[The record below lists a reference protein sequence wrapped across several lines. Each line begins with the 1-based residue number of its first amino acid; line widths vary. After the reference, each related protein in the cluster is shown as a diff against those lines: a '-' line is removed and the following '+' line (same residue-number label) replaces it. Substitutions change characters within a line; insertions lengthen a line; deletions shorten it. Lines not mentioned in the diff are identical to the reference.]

1 MLTLNEPLPKA
12 DTLDLNPGQHAAATF
27 KGGHAL
33 VLAGAGCGKTRT
45 IIARCEYLIAGGV
58 PASRIYVLAFT
69 RKAAD
74 QIIERVA
81 ATLGSA
87 VSGLK
92 ASTFHKF
99 CLTLIHAHPQLFR
112 CHGYTVIDR
121 DDQLHLM
128 RAIRSGSK
136 GDGLPTAGEITDI
149 YSLARNTRCKLAEA
163 IARYDDE
170 LVPHE
175 MAIAGIVR
183 GYEARKRK
191 RKYLDFDDILEIVAK
206 QLRDNPQLRSVIA
219 GRFAHVLV
227 DEFQDTNPLQWSLL
241 DSLKDHAT
249 LFCVGDDAQC
259 IYGFRGA
266 DFATIHSFK
275 DRIPNGTVLK
285 LADNYRSTQEILDL
299 SNWLLRQSPLAYGK
313 ELRAINGS
321 GRKPCILDFADE
333 SSEASWIAEDL
344 LARRDGAALWSDHM
358 ILVRSN
364 WSARAMQSQ
373 LIERNIPYRYIGG
386 TGLLQ
391 TAHIRDVVSVLRIV
405 ANPEDEVAWV
415 RYLRLWPGIG
425 EILAN
430 RIVEQIMDKPNLP
443 DILNLLSGN
452 KKAGGACR
460 KTMELVAAQAGNPV
474 EAFCAS
480 VRALEP
486 MLVEQ
491 YADDWDQRR
500 RDFELV
506 EELAGKHTSISGF
519 IEEYILA
526 PVYGSSNA
534 EAGEDLVTLVTVH
547 SAKGME
553 AKVCYV
559 INVSPGAFP
568 LEKAMRDREHIE
580 EERRVLYVGLTR
592 AQNELIITR
601 RNGNHRA
608 GSFAVS
614 PGSQKAAAAYFLNEL
629 PADLVGQ

>member
-1 MLTLNEPLPKA
+1 MLTLNEPLPKP

-27 KGGHAL
+27 NGGHAL
-33 VLAGAGCGKTRT
+33 VLAGAGCGKTKT

-81 ATLGSA
+81 TTLGSA
-87 VSGLK
+87 ARGLK

-99 CLTLIHAHPQLFR
+99 CLTLIHAYPQLFGCR
-112 CHGYTVIDR
+112 GYTVLDR

-128 RAIRSGSK
+128 RAIRGGSK
-136 GDGLPTAGEITDI
+136 GEKLPTAAEITDV
-149 YSLARNTRCKLAEA
+149 YSLARNTRCQLRDA
-163 IARYDDE
+163 IARYDAE
-170 LVPHE
+170 LVHHDNT
-175 MAIAGIVR
+175 IADIVR

-191 RKYLDFDDILEIVAK
+191 RKYLDFDDILEVVAR
-206 QLRDNPQLRSVIA
+206 QFRDNPQMRSIVA
-219 GRFAHVLV
+219 GHFSHVLV

-241 DSLKDHAT
+241 DTLKDHAT
-249 LFCVGDDAQC
+249 LFCVGDDAQS

-275 DRIPNGTVLK
+275 ERVPNATVLK
-285 LADNYRSTQEILDL
+285 LEDNYRSTQEILDL

-313 ELRAINGS
+313 ELRAIRGA
-321 GRKPCILDFADE
+321 GLKPRLEDFADE
-333 SSEASWIAEDL
+333 WSEASWIAEDL
-344 LARRDGAALWSDHM
+344 LARRAAGAGWSDHM
-358 ILVRSN
+358 ILVRGS
-364 WSARAMQSQ
+364 WFARAVQTQ

-391 TAHIRDVVSVLRIV
+391 TAHIRDVVSVLRIT
-405 ANPEDEVAWV
+405 ANPEDELAWV

-425 EILAN
+425 ETLAN
-430 RIVEQIMDKPNLP
+430 RIVEKIMDKPNLT
-443 DILNLLSGN
+443 DIFNLLSGN
-452 KKAGGACR
+452 RKAGGACR
-460 KTMELVAAQAGNPV
+460 KTIELVAALAGNPI
-474 EAFCAS
+474 EAFRAS

-486 MLVEQ
+486 LLAEQ

-506 EELAGKHTSISGF
+506 EKLAGKHTTISGF
-519 IEEYILA
+519 IEEYILE

-534 EAGEDLVTLVTVH
+534 EDGEDMVTLITVH
-547 SAKGME
+547 SAKGTE

-568 LEKAMRDREHIE
+568 SEKAIRDSEHIE
-580 EERRVLYVGLTR
+580 EERRVLYVALTR
-592 AQNELIITR
+592 AQNELIVTR
-601 RNGNHRA
+601 RDGSHRVVKIT
-608 GSFAVS
+608 VS
-614 PGSQKAAAAYFLNEL
+614 PESQKAAAEYFLNGL
-629 PADLVGQ
+629 PADLVE